1 MKEKK
6 KYRLKQYSA
15 KGKYR
20 ISDEDALSGGCAVV
34 EESSFSKQA
43 VDVAELESYHL
54 WIKQKKSIASYEH
67 IARQA
72 FTLQK
77 KIMK

>member
-43 VDVAELESYHL
+43 VDVAELESCHL
-54 WIKQKKSIASYEH
+54 
-67 IARQA
+67 
-72 FTLQK
+72 
-77 KIMK
+77 